1 MLDQET
7 RNILIEDE
15 ISKQKEQAIQI
26 LWDKEEE
33 ISEKQYIT
41 FANEILQASTS
52 DAVIKIINKLL
63 AKAKYRKQCK

>member
-15 ISKQKEQAIQI
+15 ISNLKEQAIQI

-52 DAVIKIINKLL
+52 DAVIKIINNI
-63 AKAKYRKQCK
+63 RKSLV